1 MPDLSTVES
10 SAKKVKKQAV
20 TLRSVEICN
29 WFLYQYFG
37 TNYSIQFINEADLP
51 MKIVSG
57 EVGWS
62 QGNQLKFEKILPPL
76 SSYSQETNFGFS
88 TGGYIILYLKGDML
102 SSDFKNTRV
111 IEFAMSKPFY
121 KTKTGMQDKTGAEFL
136 RGLNAYERPE
146 VPVTLYFSENRKY
159 SIAKAE
165 IFVSWPN
172 RIFRFIIQDFDPEA
186 VGE

>member
-57 EVGWS
+57 EVRES
-62 QGNQLKFEKILPPL
+62 REP
-76 SSYSQETNFGFS
+76 T
-88 TGGYIILYLKGDML
+88 
-102 SSDFKNTRV
+102 
-111 IEFAMSKPFY
+111 
-121 KTKTGMQDKTGAEFL
+121 
-136 RGLNAYERPE
+136 
-146 VPVTLYFSENRKY
+146 
-159 SIAKAE
+159 
-165 IFVSWPN
+165 
-172 RIFRFIIQDFDPEA
+172 
-186 VGE
+186 